1 MERSFKLRLISTL
14 SFTLGTILIIGIV
27 VFYLG
32 FDISRK
38 GTLILSTNTK
48 LLQARNNISDL
59 AKLKEQEKEAD
70 IALFK
75 LNNALPKRDSL
86 FSVSRDL
93 EDLAKRR
100 SLSFGSK
107 FKEEVSA
114 TNTQPGYIGIDMNLS
129 GSYNDLVAFIRDL
142 DVGSYSINVVSFDIV
157 RQGSGFSGLI
167 TGELFFSD

>member
-32 FDISRK
+32 FDISKK
-38 GTLILSTNTK
+38 GTLILNINTK

-86 FSVSRDL
+86 FGRALLSLKRAMSASFSCSL
-93 EDLAKRR
+93 SLAK
-100 SLSFGSK
+100 SLILFLACNSFVLIFKISVPFLEISK
-107 FKEEVSA
+107 PK
-114 TNTQPGYIGIDMNLS
+114 
-129 GSYNDLVAFIRDL
+129 
-142 DVGSYSINVVSFDIV
+142 
-157 RQGSGFSGLI
+157 
-167 TGELFFSD
+167 